1 MTDLISLQ
9 LDDQEYA
16 LPSVDTLPTLESVLH
31 DLDSEFDNDSDLGR
45 LSTSATPTPG
55 GATDSSSQSH
65 HDSTSA
71 SRIGSMLRHSTLQ
84 SVSKQISSAADRVN
98 AGLASCVAV
107 EQMIA
112 VGTSHGHI
120 LCFDNAQVLRW
131 CCQEFISQ
139 GAVSSLAFNA
149 DNSRLLAGFAR
160 GVIVMI
166 DTLSGDTLRSLS
178 DAITPNTGVLSLK
191 WTDRPATALCLDS
204 GGSVWSLSFTRRL
217 GIRSCESRC
226 LFSGARGEVC
236 AIEPLQLLPD
246 DPHPMKAH
254 SLVAMATLSKFFV
267 VVLRPRLKVVKV
279 HAVSGP
285 SDTLPLLSWHVVLI
299 ESADSSRRVDP
310 VLAAARGNQLFFH
323 QVFVHGNKVN
333 LIPLRHITMGYEL
346 LAMKWLG
353 SKHIVTC
360 DRSEVL
366 RLIDVRSNKE
376 LEQYDLCRVGMVYN
390 SAQFKGLA
398 TGGNVSPA
406 LALAGTF
413 ACYNSV
419 SKIKLFSNHLT
430 VTTPFQIAALENQLY
445 VVGSRSLHV
454 VSVRPWSDRISHL
467 SSHGKWT
474 EAISL
479 AIEGFRGARDRPMR
493 QEMAKN
499 RILQLIE
506 EYMAMTVRTPENC
519 LDAVIACLVEIRE
532 E

>member
-1 MTDLISLQ
+1 MSVLQ

-31 DLDSEFDNDSDLGR
+31 DLDSEFDNESEQDLR
-45 LSTSATPTPG
+45 LPTPQPEPVV
-55 GATDSSSQSH
+55 AAPLSH
-65 HDSTSA
+65 HDA
-71 SRIGSMLRHSTLQ
+71 SSSRLGSMLRHSTLHG
-84 SVSKQISSAADRVN
+84 VSNQIGSAADRVQ
-98 AGLASCVAV
+98 AGLASSVAV
-107 EQMIA
+107 DQMIA

-120 LCFDNAQVLRW
+120 LCFDSAQVLRW
-131 CCQEFISQ
+131 CCQEFASQ
-139 GAVSSLAFNA
+139 GAVAALAFNA

-160 GVIVMI
+160 GLVLML
-166 DTLSGDTLRSLS
+166 DSLSGDALRALP
-178 DAITPNTGVLSLK
+178 DAVTPNTGVLSLK
-191 WTDRPATALCLDS
+191 WTDRPATALCLDC
-204 GGSVWSLSFTRRL
+204 GGSVWQLSFTRRL
-217 GIRSCESRC
+217 GIRGFESRC

-285 SDTLPLLSWHVVLI
+285 ADTLPLVSWHVVLI
-299 ESADSSRRVDP
+299 ESADASRRVDP

-323 QVFVHGNKVN
+323 QVFVHGNKVH
-333 LIPLRHITMGYEL
+333 LIPLRHLTLGYEV
-346 LAMKWLG
+346 LALKWLG

-366 RLIDVRSNKE
+366 RLVDVRSNRE
-376 LEQYDLCRVGMVYN
+376 LEHYDLGRVGMVYN

-419 SKIKLFSNHLT
+419 SGGGNE
-430 VTTPFQIAALENQLY
+430 EN
-445 VVGSRSLHV
+445 
-454 VSVRPWSDRISHL
+454 
-467 SSHGKWT
+467 
-474 EAISL
+474 
-479 AIEGFRGARDRPMR
+479 
-493 QEMAKN
+493 
-499 RILQLIE
+499 
-506 EYMAMTVRTPENC
+506 
-519 LDAVIACLVEIRE
+519 
-532 E
+532 

>member
-1 MTDLISLQ
+1 MIQISLLFPPIMTTPHQ

-16 LPSVDTLPTLESVLH
+16 LPTVDTLPTLESVLH
-31 DLDSEFDNDSDLGR
+31 DLDSEFGDNDSDCR
-45 LSTSATPTPG
+45 ISSTATPTPSEHLHPPPHP
-55 GATDSSSQSH
+55 T
-65 HDSTSA
+65 T
-71 SRIGSMLRHSTLQ
+71 SRIGSMLRHSTLH
-84 SVSKQISSAADRVN
+84 SVSNQIGSAADRVN
-98 AGLASCVAV
+98 AGLASSVAV
-107 EQMIA
+107 DQMIA

-120 LCFDNAQVLRW
+120 LCHDNAQVLRW
-131 CCQEFISQ
+131 CCQEYTQQ

-160 GVIVMI
+160 GTIVMI
-166 DTLSGDTLRSLS
+166 DTLSGDALRTLS

-279 HAVSGP
+279 HAVTGP
-285 SDTLPLLSWHVVLI
+285 PDTLPLISWHVVLI
-299 ESADSSRRVDP
+299 ESADASRRVDP

-323 QVFVHGNKVN
+323 QVFVHGNRVN
-333 LIPLRHITMGYEL
+333 LIPLRHIVMGYEL

-366 RLIDVRSNKE
+366 HLIDVRSNKE
-376 LEQYDLCRVGMVYN
+376 LEQYDMGRVGMVYN

-419 SKIKLFSNHLT
+419 GFVFLLRIFDRRKLYNYNI
-430 VTTPFQIAALENQLY
+430 P
-445 VVGSRSLHV
+445 
-454 VSVRPWSDRISHL
+454 
-467 SSHGKWT
+467 
-474 EAISL
+474 
-479 AIEGFRGARDRPMR
+479 
-493 QEMAKN
+493 
-499 RILQLIE
+499 
-506 EYMAMTVRTPENC
+506 
-519 LDAVIACLVEIRE
+519 
-532 E
+532 